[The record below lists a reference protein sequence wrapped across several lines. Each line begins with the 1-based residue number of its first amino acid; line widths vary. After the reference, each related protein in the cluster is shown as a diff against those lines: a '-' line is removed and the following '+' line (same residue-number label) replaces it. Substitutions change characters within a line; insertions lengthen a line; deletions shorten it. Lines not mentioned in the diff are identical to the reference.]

1 MLVLTLCIHAL
12 SFSTDYIHTEN
23 TMLPGKQSNLILRGK
38 ANITDTCMCHSL
50 DIFRSSSSRSS
61 WMLKYSI
68 GWRAQIAQI
77 EKSTW
82 TQTMSSSSSSG
93 KMTFSYRWLDWLVSF
108 PQVYSDGVW
117 PLGMVF
123 GKALLVVK
131 ICMTLK
137 CCHDQIPH
145 KGIKLQSFQPVAW
158 RWYTARLKSEA
169 GKAWASDVHR
179 WRC

>member
-1 MLVLTLCIHAL
+1 MEVAPFFVDFHHFLSIFTIFYWFSRFTHFCRDLHFVAIYAL
-12 SFSTDYIHTEN
+12 FPQFFLPKIAFSATSHVF
-23 TMLPGKQSNLILRGK
+23 
-38 ANITDTCMCHSL
+38 CM
-50 DIFRSSSSRSS
+50 
-61 WMLKYSI
+61 YE
-68 GWRAQIAQI
+68 I

-131 ICMTLK
+131 ICKTLK

>member
-1 MLVLTLCIHAL
+1 MGVYKTEIYCPITYGGKINSSNALIYKYMLVLTLCIHAL

-77 EKSTW
+77 EHTCKKREIAEIYLRKFFWIFRKSLGREREIDTAPKP
-82 TQTMSSSSSSG
+82 SPEVAPS
-93 KMTFSYRWLDWLVSF
+93 KME
-108 PQVYSDGVW
+108 
-117 PLGMVF
+117 
-123 GKALLVVK
+123 
-131 ICMTLK
+131 
-137 CCHDQIPH
+137 
-145 KGIKLQSFQPVAW
+145 VAP
-158 RWYTARLKSEA
+158 S
-169 GKAWASDVHR
+169 
-179 WRC
+179 